1 MSTSAIIIGGG
12 IIGLS
17 SAYYLHKAG
26 WQVTVIDRGDLANN
40 CSSGNA
46 GYICPSHFTPLAAP
60 GIISQGLKWMLNS
73 RSPFYI
79 EPRLS
84 LSLAQWGLAFV
95 RSATQSHVDRS
106 ATPLRDISLLSLAC
120 YQEWQNS
127 GEFPF
132 FYRHDGMLELCQTE
146 ENARHA
152 RHTAEKARQLGL
164 DAEWLDA
171 GQVQA
176 LEPDVACDTRG
187 GIWFRSDAHVNP
199 AELMKN
205 LAAYLTTKG
214 VHIIDNESV
223 VNFLKQNN
231 RIQKVVTTRN
241 SYNAD
246 LVVLAAGAWS
256 RELASQLGNSLP
268 MVAGRGYS
276 FVKPQQDYPF
286 RRPLILTEGRVA
298 ITPMDGQVRFGG
310 TMEITATTTPPR
322 FKRVEGIVHTVN
334 QFFPGLS
341 LQAPPNEDVW
351 YGYRPCSPDGLPYI
365 GRLPG
370 LENAIAAT
378 GHAMLGLS
386 LGAATGLLVSQI
398 AGEQKTDMDLTPF
411 DPARFN

>member
-17 SAYYLHKAG
+17 SAYYLQKAG
-26 WQVTVIDRGDLANN
+26 WQVSVIDRGDLSNN

-60 GIISQGLKWMLNS
+60 GIISQGLKWMLDS

-79 EPRLS
+79 KPRLS
-84 LSLAQWGLAFV
+84 LSLVQWGLAFM

-106 ATPLRDISLLSLAC
+106 AAPLRDISLLSMAC

-132 FYRHDGMLELCQTE
+132 FFRHDGMLELFHTQ

-152 RHTAEKARQLGL
+152 RHTVEMAHQLGL
-164 DAEWLDA
+164 DAEQLDA
-171 GQVQA
+171 GQVQD
-176 LEPDVACDTRG
+176 LEPDVTCDTRG
-187 GIWFRSDAHVNP
+187 GVWFKCDAHVNP

-205 LAAYLTTKG
+205 LANYLTTKG

-223 VNFLKQNN
+223 VNFIKQNN
-231 RIQKVVTTRN
+231 RIQKIITTRN
-241 SYNAD
+241 SYDAD

-256 RELASQLGNSLP
+256 RELAKGLSIKLP

-276 FVKPQQDYPF
+276 FVKPLQDYPF
-286 RRPLILTEGRVA
+286 RHPLILTEGRVA
-298 ITPMDGQVRFGG
+298 ITPMQDQVRFGG
-310 TMEITATTTPPR
+310 TMEITSTNAPPR
-322 FKRVEGIVHTVN
+322 YKRVEGIVQSVRH
-334 QFFPGLS
+334 FFPGIELKTP
-341 LQAPPNEDVW
+341 ADADIW
-351 YGYRPCSPDGLPYI
+351 YGYRPCSADGLPYI
-365 GRLPG
+365 GHLPG
-370 LENAIAAT
+370 FDNAIAAT

-398 AGEQKTDMDLTPF
+398 ANEQQPSVDLQPF
-411 DPARFN
+411 EPGRFA